1 MPMWIGL
8 LGSLQVRVD
17 GAAVAVTAARQR
29 ALLAVLAVRAGELVP
44 TDELAETVWDGMP
57 PDGAA
62 ATIRNYVK
70 RLRYRL
76 GPAGRHIVTCRP
88 GYRLEVAEDELDL
101 RVFTRLCR
109 DGGRRCG
116 PRTGRRRSSGWGRR

>member
-29 ALLAVLAVRAGELVP
+29 ALLAILAVRAGELVP

-70 RLRYRL
+70 RLRYRR
-76 GPAGRHIVTCRP
+76 G
-88 GYRLEVAEDELDL
+88 AEAAASAD
-101 RVFTRLCR
+101 
-109 DGGRRCG
+109 
-116 PRTGRRRSSGWGRR
+116 PWA